1 MGRIEEYNSLREEI
15 MLKDTQFHDYRK
27 SAYTVTTAV
36 LAFSLTQEEPF
47 ICLLPIFMIVPLYF
61 LSQEGLRAMSKIGA
75 YLRVFYTDE
84 GMLWEKRN
92 MDFFDSIQGKPRK
105 KDDFLGDALIYIVQI
120 IICILL
126 SVYKTVVEYESFVL
140 LHQPTGLYQALI
152 LKAQHKAEARV
163 VIIFIVMVISITIVK
178 RKKTYVYDERKF

>member
-1 MGRIEEYNSLREEI
+1 MKL
-15 MLKDTQFHDYRK
+15 
-27 SAYTVTTAV
+27 
-36 LAFSLTQEEPF
+36 
-47 ICLLPIFMIVPLYF
+47 VPLYF

-163 VIIFIVMVISITIVK
+163 VIILIVMVISITIVK
-178 RKKTYVYDERKF
+178 RKKTYVYDERKFYYNYWDNLRDEEIKEKPDQRPITNTEIEKPIE